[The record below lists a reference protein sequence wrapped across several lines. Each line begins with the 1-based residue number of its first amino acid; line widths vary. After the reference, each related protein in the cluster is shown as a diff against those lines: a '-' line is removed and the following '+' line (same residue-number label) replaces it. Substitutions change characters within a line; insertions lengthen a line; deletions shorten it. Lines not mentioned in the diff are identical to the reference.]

1 MASHKQTPPSLD
13 ALAARTTAEHHTPE
27 NTKEPDFASTKG
39 QSMKDKVIEAHN
51 AHGKEDDV
59 SIAPSRTST
68 SSDHSSADP
77 ETITSAKTIPVT
89 LSRTTSVIPEAVLI
103 PRTQRRGLL
112 ARFTLIPEVENPYHY
127 TRKTKWLITFV
138 VAFCAMAAPMGSAI
152 VMPVLQDIS
161 IAFNASHTV
170 TNMSVAVY
178 MLSMSIFP
186 LWWSSFSERL
196 GRRTIYIASFV
207 LFVVFAILSA
217 VSTSIAMLI
226 VVRTLSGGA
235 AASVQAVGAGTIADI
250 WEVKER
256 GRAMGLFYLGPL
268 CGPLFAPI
276 IGGALGAG
284 LGWRSTQWFL
294 VIYGGATLVF
304 TVFALP
310 ETLPRK
316 DPITVSPGPEVSSA
330 EKSPRPELQ
339 RTTTRASTVQKTKS
353 FLMHMRQIFVD
364 PLKIIAWLQYPPVAL
379 TVYYA
384 SITFGSLYILNISIQ
399 STFSSAPYNYST
411 LIVGL
416 LYIPNSF
423 GYLLASLF
431 GGRWIDSIM
440 HREARKAGRYD
451 DHGKLI
457 FRPED
462 RMKENAWIAA
472 ILYPSALIIYGWTV
486 DYHVHIAVPM
496 VANFFFGV
504 GSMLIFA
511 LVNTMLTEF
520 MPKRAASG
528 IALNNFVR
536 NIFSFTGAVVADP
549 AMKGVGNGW
558 LMTILGTWSLVT
570 GCAALWAMRT
580 WGSRWRGR
588 MVEALG

>member
-1 MASHKQTPPSLD
+1 
-13 ALAARTTAEHHTPE
+13 
-27 NTKEPDFASTKG
+27 
-39 QSMKDKVIEAHN
+39 
-51 AHGKEDDV
+51 
-59 SIAPSRTST
+59 
-68 SSDHSSADP
+68 
-77 ETITSAKTIPVT
+77 
-89 LSRTTSVIPEAVLI
+89 
-103 PRTQRRGLL
+103 
-112 ARFTLIPEVENPYHY
+112 
-127 TRKTKWLITFV
+127 
-138 VAFCAMAAPMGSAI
+138 MGI
-152 VMPVLQDIS
+152 
-161 IAFNASHTV
+161 
-170 TNMSVAVY
+170 
-178 MLSMSIFP
+178 
-186 LWWSSFSERL
+186 
-196 GRRTIYIASFV
+196 
-207 LFVVFAILSA
+207 
-217 VSTSIAMLI
+217 
-226 VVRTLSGGA
+226 
-235 AASVQAVGAGTIADI
+235 
-250 WEVKER
+250 
-256 GRAMGLFYLGPL
+256 FYLGPL

-294 VIYGGATLVF
+294 VIYGSLTLIF
-304 TVFALP
+304 IIFALP
-310 ETLPRK
+310 ETLPR
-316 DPITVSPGPEVSSA
+316 PEGTIITSAPSTSDA
-330 EKSPRPELQ
+330 EKSPRPDLQ
-339 RTTTRASTVQKTKS
+339 RTSTRASTVQKTKS
-353 FLMHMRQIFVD
+353 FLTHMRQIFVD
-364 PLKIIAWLQYPPVAL
+364 PLKILAWLQYPPVCL

-399 STFSSAPYNYST
+399 STFSSAPYHYST

-416 LYIPNSF
+416 LYIPNSL

-472 ILYPSALIIYGWTV
+472 VLYPVALILYGWTAE
-486 DYHVHIAVPM
+486 YHIHIAVPM
-496 VANFFFGV
+496 IANFFFGV

-549 AMKGVGNGW
+549 AIKGVGNGW
-558 LMTILGTWSLVT
+558 LMTILGLIALTT
-570 GCAALWAMRT
+570 GCAALWAMRQ
-580 WGSRWRGR
+580 WGSKWRVK